1 VATETR
7 RVKIPQNYETIAWK
21 WMRYSAILLIPL
33 VWIHII
39 LQDVIIGVH
48 DINANYVA
56 MRWGLLFWQVYDI
69 LLLGFAFAN
78 GMNGLRQV
86 LRDYIKSDQAM
97 RVLSTLLL
105 IVWAALTFI
114 GAYAI
119 IMATNSVLAR

>member
-1 VATETR
+1 MATETR
-7 RVKIPQNYETIAWK
+7 RVKIPQNYATIAWK

-69 LLLGFAFAN
+69 LLLGFAFAH